1 MGQSASG
8 QQRAGSAGNSQSVN
22 IKTETQSWYTSQS
35 QLGIHHS
42 YRDEHTTQINYK
54 MSLWKVMTM
63 PMSQVAR
70 QSSAQEVAQVG
81 KFVWCKEGFKWISD
95 TSAKTPA
102 QTVNTAASESGANM
116 FSGYDVS
123 SGQHQSHSVRQQL

>member
-1 MGQSASG
+1 
-8 QQRAGSAGNSQSVN
+8 
-22 IKTETQSWYTSQS
+22 
-35 QLGIHHS
+35 
-42 YRDEHTTQINYK
+42 

-102 QTVNTAASESGANM
+102 QAVNTAASESGANM

>member
-1 MGQSASG
+1 
-8 QQRAGSAGNSQSVN
+8 
-22 IKTETQSWYTSQS
+22 
-35 QLGIHHS
+35 
-42 YRDEHTTQINYK
+42 

-70 QSSAQEVAQVG
+70 QTSTQEVAQVG

-95 TSAKTPA
+95 SSSKSPA
-102 QTVNTAASESGANM
+102 QNVNTAASESGTNM

-123 SGQHQSHSVRQQL
+123 SSQSHSVRQQL